1 MWFFKSFI
9 KDEKN
14 FERKKKRTLVSQCV
28 CVGGGEEGVEQI
40 ETQIISIRKERFF

>member
-1 MWFFKSFI
+1 MWFLKSFI
-9 KDEKN
+9 KDEKI

-28 CVGGGEEGVEQI
+28 CVGGSAVEQT